1 MFPEIMT
8 NGVKVCLPALVV
20 LVDSIPYLLCVVE
33 ESQSSGTD
41 IERERQRVIRRDGE
55 RMIEVERE

>member
-1 MFPEIMT
+1 M
-8 NGVKVCLPALVV
+8 V

-41 IERERQRVIRRDGE
+41 IESERERVIQRDGE
-55 RMIEVERE
+55 RMIAVERE